1 MKKLLLLVFALLLT
15 TSIYSQNDGP
25 LIPKPLGSKEIKE
38 KKDKKPFTF
47 FKDVYKDFLKYGT
60 IYAAGDIRNAYENS
74 RKDFFVE
81 RPDGG
86 SLYDIP
92 RVIEVT
98 EYFDFDYRY
107 GIGIRKLGRFGY
119 ERKPGNFWTGNQL
132 RESQLALSAPTS
144 AVDGFE
150 YLFHF
155 EKERLRGEEFEN
167 FRYFLRHTG
176 KYHIAKVEAREQG
189 TFDFSYKSAELR
201 ARLPIG
207 KKFSVS
213 AGAIYRTHER
223 AYGYN
228 PIELWLN
235 ETEQYY
241 DADGN
246 PFLDENGNPIEFP
259 SNPWY
264 SLGYEYGYTDVYFT
278 ETSINPQTG
287 EEVER
292 TDWYWIDEEGNRVAD
307 SDLEFRNTVFRDLIN
322 RYNNEQWDLIGAF
335 GVVSPIVGADF
346 YHYKNNFWLHAY
358 ANYLPPYHSYVSGDK
373 DFSYLNRDNWGKGGL
388 RQDAEGKQWED
399 YQFGVNFGWKIGK
412 NLGVF
417 IEGEYNKMWDTK
429 FYNSTFGINYTF
441 R

>member
-1 MKKLLLLVFALLLT
+1 MRTLLVLLILLISAPALG
-15 TSIYSQNDGP
+15 QE
-25 LIPKPLGSKEIKE
+25 KPLELSNTKE
-38 KKDKKPFTF
+38 KKVKVKKEKKKFTF
-47 FKDVYKDFLKYGT
+47 FKDVYNDFLKYGT

-81 RPDGG
+81 RPADGD
-86 SLYDIP
+86 LYSIP

-107 GIGIRKLGRFGY
+107 GVGIRKLGRFGY
-119 ERKPGNFWTGNQL
+119 ERKPGNFWTGNQY

-176 KYHIAKVEAREQG
+176 KYHIAKIEAREQG
-189 TFDFSYKSAELR
+189 AFDFSYKSAELR

-207 KKFSVS
+207 KKFSIS

-228 PIELWLN
+228 PIEIWLN
-235 ETEQYY
+235 ETETWT
-241 DADGN
+241 N
-246 PFLDENGNPIEFP
+246 PQTGEVIEYP
-259 SNPWY
+259 ANPWY
-264 SLGYEYGYTDVYFT
+264 TLGYEYGYTDVFYT
-278 ETSINPQTG
+278 ETSTDYETG
-287 EEVER
+287 EEIQR
-292 TDWYWIDEEGNRVAD
+292 TDWYWVDEDGNRVAD

-322 RYNNEQWDLIGAF
+322 IYNNSIWDEIEPF

-346 YHYKNNFWLHAY
+346 YHYKSNFWLHAY
-358 ANYLPPYHSYVSGDK
+358 ANYLLPYHKYVSGDT
-373 DFSYLNRDNWGKGGL
+373 DFSYLNRNNWGKGGL
-388 RQDAEGKQWED
+388 VQDAEPEQWED

-417 IEGEYNKMWDTK
+417 VEGEYNKMWDTK

-441 R
+441 K

>member
-1 MKKLLLLVFALLLT
+1 MRTLIVILSLLIT
-15 TSIYSQNDGP
+15 
-25 LIPKPLGSKEIKE
+25 IPAIAQEE
-38 KKDKKPFTF
+38 KKVKKNF
-47 FKDVYKDFLKYGT
+47 FKEFYQDFLKYGT
-60 IYAAGDIRNAYENS
+60 VYAAGDIRNAYENS
-74 RKDFFVE
+74 RKDYFVE
-81 RPDGG
+81 RPANGN
-86 SLYDIP
+86 LYDIP

-98 EYFDFDYRY
+98 EYFPFDYRY

-119 ERKPGNFWTGNQL
+119 ERKPGNFWTGNQYK
-132 RESQLALSAPTS
+132 ESQLALSAPTS

-176 KYHIAKVEAREQG
+176 KYHIAKLEAREQG

-207 KKFSVS
+207 KKFSIS

-228 PIELWLN
+228 PIEIWLN
-235 ETEQYY
+235 ETEIYTDPNTGEQFEYP
-241 DADGN
+241 A
-246 PFLDENGNPIEFP
+246 
-259 SNPWY
+259 NPWY
-264 SLGYEYGYTDVYFT
+264 SLGYEYGYQDVYYT

-287 EEVER
+287 EEEER
-292 TDWYWIDEEGNRVAD
+292 TDWYWIDEEGRRVAD

-322 RYNNEQWDLIGAF
+322 VFNNSIWDEIGEF
-335 GVVSPIVGADF
+335 GVLSPIIGADF
-346 YHYKNNFWLHAY
+346 YHYKSNFWLHAY
-358 ANYLPPYHSYVSGDK
+358 ANYLPGYHKYVSGDI
-373 DFSYLNRDNWGKGGL
+373 DFSYLNRNNWGKGGL
-388 RQDAEGKQWED
+388 VQDAEGEQWED
-399 YQFGVNFGWKIGK
+399 YQFGLNFGWKVGK

-417 IEGEYNKMWDTK
+417 VEGEYNKMWDTK
-429 FYNSTFGINYTF
+429 FFNSTFGLNYTF

>member
-1 MKKLLLLVFALLLT
+1 MRTLLILLSLLVALPTLA
-15 TSIYSQNDGP
+15 Q
-25 LIPKPLGSKEIKE
+25 EE
-38 KKDKKPFTF
+38 KKVKKNF
-47 FKDVYKDFLKYGT
+47 FKEFYQDFLKYGT

-74 RKDFFVE
+74 RKDYFVE
-81 RPDGG
+81 RPADGD
-86 SLYDIP
+86 LYAVP

-119 ERKPGNFWTGNQL
+119 ERKPNNFWTGNAY
-132 RESQLALSAPTS
+132 RENQQALSAPTS

-155 EKERLRGEEFEN
+155 EKERLRGEEFTN

-176 KYHIAKVEAREQG
+176 KHHIAKIEAREQG

-207 KKFSVS
+207 KKFSIS

-228 PIELWLN
+228 PIEIWLN
-235 ETEQYY
+235 ETETFTTPE
-241 DADGN
+241 G
-246 PFLDENGNPIEFP
+246 EVIEYP
-259 SNPWY
+259 ANPWY
-264 SLGYEYGYTDVYFT
+264 ALGYEYGYQDIYYS
-278 ETSINPQTG
+278 ETSTNPNTG

-292 TDWYWIDEEGNRVAD
+292 SDWYWVDEEGRRVAD

-322 RYNNEQWDLIGAF
+322 VFNNSIWDEIGEF
-335 GVVSPIVGADF
+335 GVLSPIIGADF
-346 YHYKNNFWLHAY
+346 YHYKSNFWLHAY
-358 ANYLPPYHSYVSGDK
+358 ANYLPGYHKYVSGDT

-388 RQDAEGKQWED
+388 VQDAKPKQWED

-417 IEGEYNKMWDTK
+417 VEGEYNKMWDTK

-441 R
+441 K

>member
-1 MKKLLLLVFALLLT
+1 MKKILLLT
-15 TSIYSQNDGP
+15 LALLVAVPSLAQ
-25 LIPKPLGSKEIKE
+25 EE
-38 KKDKKPFTF
+38 KKKKNF
-47 FKDVYKDFLKYGT
+47 FKELYTDFLKYGT
-60 IYAAGDIRNAYENS
+60 VYAAGDIRNAYENS

-81 RPDGG
+81 RPADGN
-86 SLYDIP
+86 LYDIP

-98 EYFDFDYRY
+98 EYFPFDHRY

-119 ERKPGNFWTGNQL
+119 ERKPGNFWTGNAY
-132 RESQLALSAPTS
+132 RENQQALSAPTS

-176 KYHIAKVEAREQG
+176 KYHIAKIESREQG
-189 TFDFSYKSAELR
+189 AFDFSYKSAELR

-207 KKFSVS
+207 KKFSIS

-228 PIELWLN
+228 PIEIWLN
-235 ETEQYY
+235 ETETWT
-241 DADGN
+241 N
-246 PFLDENGNPIEFP
+246 PNTGEVIEYP
-259 SNPWY
+259 ANPWY
-264 SLGYEYGYTDVYFT
+264 SLGFEYGYSDHFTTYTD
-278 ETSINPQTG
+278 ENTG
-287 EEVER
+287 E
-292 TDWYWIDEEGNRVAD
+292 TFQDWIWKDPNGVIVAY
-307 SDLEFRNTVFRDLIN
+307 SDLDFRNTVFRDLIN
-322 RYNNEQWDLIGAF
+322 RYNNEIWDEIDPF

-346 YHYKNNFWLHAY
+346 YHYKGNFWLHSY
-358 ANYLPPYHSYVSGDK
+358 VNYLPPFHKYVSGDT
-373 DFSYLNRDNWGKGGL
+373 DFSYLNRNNWGKGGL
-388 RQDAEGKQWED
+388 VEGAEGEQWED
-399 YQFGVNFGWKIGK
+399 YQVGLNFGWKIGK

>member
-1 MKKLLLLVFALLLT
+1 MKNLLITLCLLL
-15 TSIYSQNDGP
+15 SINVNAQ
-25 LIPKPLGSKEIKE
+25 E
-38 KKDKKPFTF
+38 KKNF
-47 FKDVYKDFLKYGT
+47 FKELYKDFLKYGT
-60 IYAAGDIRNAYENS
+60 VYAAGDIKNPYENS

-81 RPDGG
+81 RPADGD
-86 SLYDIP
+86 LYAIP
-92 RVIEVT
+92 RVVEVT

-107 GIGIRKLGRFGY
+107 GVGIRKLGRFGY
-119 ERKPGNFWTGNQL
+119 EMKPGNFWTGNQV
-132 RESQLALSAPTS
+132 RESQQALSSPTS

-155 EKERLRGEEFEN
+155 EKQRLRGEEFKN

-176 KYHIAKVEAREQG
+176 DYHIVKLESREQG
-189 TFDFSYKSAELR
+189 AFNFSYKSAELR

-207 KKFSVS
+207 KKFSIS

-228 PIELWLN
+228 PIEIWLN
-235 ETEQYY
+235 ETEIYTDPNTGEDFEY
-241 DADGN
+241 PA
-246 PFLDENGNPIEFP
+246 
-259 SNPWY
+259 NPWY
-264 SLGYEYGYTDVYFT
+264 SLGYEYGYQDVFYESTTYNPDGTT
-278 ETSINPQTG
+278 EDN
-287 EEVER
+287 
-292 TDWYWIDEEGNRVAD
+292 TDWRWVDPDGNVVAYT
-307 SDLEFRNTVFRDLIN
+307 DLQFRNTVFRDLIS

-335 GVVSPIVGADF
+335 GVLSPIIGADF

-358 ANYLPPYHSYVSGDK
+358 GNYLPGYHKYISGDL

-388 RQDAEGKQWED
+388 VQDAKPKQWED
-399 YQFGVNFGWKIGK
+399 YQVGINFGWKIGK
-412 NLGVF
+412 KLGVF